1 MKDLS
6 QFINEALDASKKK
19 KWEKELDDLLN
30 QDQFKDTID
39 PDKEIIVMLRK
50 AGDNEIHLHKST
62 NKEELLKIWIDSKND
77 PKKYG
82 RYLSFQKDL
91 NSAYGVCNNDKAP
104 WKNCKVVDH
113 TKE

>member
-1 MKDLS
+1 MKRLS
-6 QFINEALDASKKK
+6 QYVNEALDASKKK
-19 KWEKELDDLLN
+19 KWEQELNELLN

-39 PDKEIIVMLRK
+39 PDKEIVVLLRK
-50 AGDNEIHLHKST
+50 TNEKEIHLHKST

-82 RYLSFQKDL
+82 RFLSLQKNL
-91 NSAYGVCNNDKAP
+91 NSAYNVCNNDKSP

>member
-62 NKEELLKIWIDSKND
+62 NKEELLKIWIDSKSD

-82 RYLSFQKDL
+82 RYLSFQKSL
-91 NSAYGVCNNDKAP
+91 NSAYSVCNNDKAP
-104 WKNCKVVDH
+104 WKHCKVVDH